1 MKAAVHY
8 RYGAPEVL
16 QIAEIPTP
24 VPAANEVLIR
34 VSYATVN
41 RTDTGFR
48 TAEYFIS
55 RFFSGLF
62 RPKNPVLGCEF
73 SGVVESAGNAVTR
86 FKPGDRVYG
95 FNDSR
100 FGAHAEYVC
109 LPEDAALGI
118 VPEALTLRTAACITE
133 GGHYA
138 LCNLRAAA
146 IAPGQRWLIQGCT
159 GAIGSAAVQLA
170 KHFGAEVTAVTFERY
185 AEIVRTFQ
193 PDHLILHE
201 QQDFTLNGE
210 TYDVVFDAVGKSTF
224 GKCKRILKPGGVY
237 MSTELGPGGQNP
249 FLAIWGKIKGGT
261 RVLFPIP
268 ITTREDIE
276 LLGALAAEGKF
287 TPLIDREYTL
297 DQIVEAHA
305 YVQSGQKL
313 GNVLVAL

>member
-1 MKAAVHY
+1 MKAAVYY
-8 RYGAPEVL
+8 RYGAPEVV

-48 TAEYFIS
+48 SAEYFIS

-73 SGVVESAGNAVTR
+73 SGVIESVGTAVTR

-95 FNDSR
+95 FNDSH
-100 FGAHAEYVC
+100 FGAHAEYLC
-109 LPEDAALGI
+109 LPEDAAIAI
-118 VPEALTLRTAACITE
+118 VPETISLRAAACLTE

-138 LCNLRAAA
+138 LCNLRAAG

-170 KHFGAEVTAVTFERY
+170 KHFGAEVTAVTFARY
-185 AEIVRTFQ
+185 EEAVRKFQ

-201 QQDFTLNGE
+201 QQDFTQNGE

-268 ITTREDIE
+268 ITTREDVE

-297 DQIVEAHA
+297 HQIVEAHA

-313 GNVLVAL
+313 GNVLIAF

>member
-1 MKAAVHY
+1 MQAAVHY
-8 RYGAPEVL
+8 RYGAPEVV
-16 QIAEIPTP
+16 QVAEIPTP
-24 VPAANEVLIR
+24 RPGANEVLIR

-48 TAEYFIS
+48 SAEYFIS

-73 SGVVESAGNAVTR
+73 SGIVESAGDAVTR
-86 FKPGDRVYG
+86 FKPGDQVYG
-95 FNDSR
+95 FNDAR
-100 FGAHAEYVC
+100 FGAHAEYMC
-109 LPEDAALGI
+109 LPEDAAVSK
-118 VPEALTLRTAACITE
+118 VPEGMSLRTAACLSE

-138 LCNLRAAA
+138 LCNLRAAG

-170 KHFGAEVTAVTFERY
+170 RHFGAEVTAVTFERY
-185 AEIVRTFQ
+185 APIVRDMK

-201 QQDFTLNGE
+201 QQDFTQSE
-210 TYDVVFDAVGKSTF
+210 EKYDVVFDAVGKSTF
-224 GKCKRILKPGGVY
+224 GKCKRLLKPGGIY

-268 ITTREDIE
+268 VTTREDIE
-276 LLGALAAEGKF
+276 LLGSLADEGKF
-287 TPLIDREYTL
+287 TPLIDREYPL
-297 DQIVEAHA
+297 SQIVEAHR
-305 YVQSGQKL
+305 YVGSGQKV
-313 GNVLVAL
+313 GNVLITP